1 MDLDLVFVHKK
12 PQRWERG
19 NLFPPVRSIC
29 PVCPVRP
36 VRSVRSGTVVVL
48 PAAAFVLYTQLNIL
62 FCQGLW
68 RLSLLAC
75 DMLSRLSLSEEKE
88 KLFLNWTEPFP
99 ELSFCPVRLKL
110 VFFRCFGLRILVWDL
125 ALVCLLLML
134 FGFFPRSLF
143 YPCLPDSETLKAV
156 FKIKMETDLPIKC
169 LCSLLP
175 LSLHL
180 LQPIHV
186 EASSYRR
193 RFWAARQVP
202 GWLRDPTLIV
212 WRILEEEPI

>member
-12 PQRWERG
+12 QQRWERG

-36 VRSVRSGTVVVL
+36 VRSIRSGTVVVL

-110 VFFRCFGLRILVWDL
+110 VFFRCFGLRFWFGISPWFACYWCCSAFSL
-125 ALVCLLLML
+125 ARFSTRVSLTAKHWKL
-134 FGFFPRSLF
+134 FS
-143 YPCLPDSETLKAV
+143 K
-156 FKIKMETDLPIKC
+156 
-169 LCSLLP
+169 
-175 LSLHL
+175 
-180 LQPIHV
+180 
-186 EASSYRR
+186 
-193 RFWAARQVP
+193 
-202 GWLRDPTLIV
+202 
-212 WRILEEEPI
+212 

>member
-1 MDLDLVFVHKK
+1 
-12 PQRWERG
+12 
-19 NLFPPVRSIC
+19 
-29 PVCPVRP
+29 
-36 VRSVRSGTVVVL
+36 
-48 PAAAFVLYTQLNIL
+48 
-62 FCQGLW
+62 
-68 RLSLLAC
+68 
-75 DMLSRLSLSEEKE
+75 MLSRLSLSEEKE

-143 YPCLPDSETLKAV
+143 YLGLPGSETLKAV
-156 FKIKMETDLPIKC
+156 FKIETKTDLPIKC

-180 LQPIHV
+180 LQAIHV

-212 WRILEEEPI
+212 WRILEEEPIYNTNVLCHQLFGGVVELALSHCQAFHQPPAEWRPQSCSNPKRLALCSAQPGAPGQLWNFELTLA